1 MKIAIYPG
9 SFDPVTS
16 GHMDVI
22 SRSSRIFDRL
32 IVAVLE
38 NKRKTPSF
46 TVEERMEMIRKAT
59 LTLDNVE
66 VGTFSGLTVEYAR
79 MTGATAIVRGLR
91 AISDFESELAMAA
104 MNKRMAPELD
114 TVILFTSSE
123 WSFISSS
130 LIKEMCSFGG
140 DIHGLVPDCIAK
152 EVQNKL
158 QGCGGIT

>member
-66 VGTFSGLTVEYAR
+66 DVY
-79 MTGATAIVRGLR
+79 
-91 AISDFESELAMAA
+91 
-104 MNKRMAPELD
+104 KRQA
-114 TVILFTSSE
+114 
-123 WSFISSS
+123 
-130 LIKEMCSFGG
+130 
-140 DIHGLVPDCIAK
+140 
-152 EVQNKL
+152 
-158 QGCGGIT
+158 